1 MITTTGKSILAKY
14 MLGQTPSYAS
24 YIALGCGAK
33 PISSSYNW
41 TTDSSGYK
49 TAFKAKTE
57 MDFEM
62 LRVPIISRGYAD
74 GQLVLTAELP
84 TTERYEI
91 SEIGIYPALQNPSA
105 GIADSRNLFTFSTS
119 EKWYS
124 KASSSAT
131 AVELTAVTSA
141 LDESSSDNSI
151 VFSDGV
157 FSNGSIAITAVTP
170 STPTTGYVRY
180 TANQKLVVGDSV
192 TISGLS
198 PSGYNGTFTVTGIA
212 DTYFEVANATTTT
225 VTDATGSAAL
235 ASSPAFRASATNT
248 LFQNSE
254 RIARYELPRFFDSSI
269 FVSGNNAAMATT
281 VDTDAEVLAYSV
293 QSTDKFVLLENT
305 QADLTRNSPSDKI
318 KVALSVVNK
327 DGAGTSNHPDR
338 INVIVDFVDSSNG
351 SFARFGKT
359 EDMSGYSSSN
369 RYIVLSQTIGQ
380 MSITNSGSGFTWRDV
395 DTIKIYTSVFDGGS
409 LSTNYFVSFDAIRLE
424 NVSSPNPLY
433 GLTGYTVIE
442 NTSSQTFVKEN
453 NTQALVE
460 FRFSM
465 DVV

>member
-74 GQLVLTAELP
+74 GMLVLTAELP

-91 SEIGIYPALQNPSA
+91 SEIGIYPAVQNPSA
-105 GIADSRNLFTFSTS
+105 GVADSRNLFTFSTA

-124 KASSSAT
+124 KTSSSAT
-131 AVELTAVTSA
+131 AVELTPVTSA
-141 LDESSSDNSI
+141 LDEDSSGTNAI
-151 VFSDGV
+151 NFTDGV
-157 FSNGSIAITAVTP
+157 FDET
-170 STPTTGYVRY
+170 
-180 TANQKLVVGDSV
+180 
-192 TISGLS
+192 
-198 PSGYNGTFTVTGIA
+198 
-212 DTYFEVANATTTT
+212 
-225 VTDATGSAAL
+225 SA
-235 ASSPAFRASATNT
+235 AFRASATNV
-248 LFQNSE
+248 LFSNSE
-254 RIARYELPRFFDSSI
+254 RIARYETPRFFDSSI
-269 FVSGNNAAMATT
+269 FILGNGVAMAST

-293 QSTDKFVLLENT
+293 AANDNFILLENT
-305 QADLTRNSPSDKI
+305 QADLTRNSPTDKI
-318 KVALSVVNK
+318 KIALSVVNK

-338 INVIVDFVDSSNG
+338 VNVIVDFIDSSNNTK
-351 SFARFGKT
+351 ARFGKT

-369 RYIVLSQTIGQ
+369 RYVVLSQALSAMTID
-380 MSITNSGSGFTWRDV
+380 SGFKWRDM
-395 DTIKIYTSVFDGGS
+395 DTVKIYVAVFDGGS
-409 LSTNYFVSFDAIRLE
+409 LSTNHYVSIDAIRME
-424 NVSSPNPLY
+424 NISSPNPLY

-442 NTSSQTFVKEN
+442 NTSSETFVKEN

>member
-74 GQLVLTAELP
+74 GMLVLTAELP

-91 SEIGIYPALQNPSA
+91 SEIGIYPAVQNPSA
-105 GIADSRNLFTFSTS
+105 GVADSRNLFTFSTA

-124 KASSSAT
+124 KTSSSAT
-131 AVELTAVTSA
+131 AVELTPVTSA
-141 LDESSSDNSI
+141 LDGGSSGTNAI
-151 VFSDGV
+151 NFTDGV
-157 FSNGSIAITAVTP
+157 FDQT
-170 STPTTGYVRY
+170 
-180 TANQKLVVGDSV
+180 
-192 TISGLS
+192 
-198 PSGYNGTFTVTGIA
+198 
-212 DTYFEVANATTTT
+212 
-225 VTDATGSAAL
+225 SA
-235 ASSPAFRASATNT
+235 AFRASATNI
-248 LFQNSE
+248 LFSNSE
-254 RIARYELPRFFDSSI
+254 RIARYETPRFFDSSI
-269 FVSGNNAAMATT
+269 FILGNGVAMAST

-293 QSTDKFVLLENT
+293 DANDNFILLENT
-305 QADLTRNSPSDKI
+305 QADLTRNSPTDKI
-318 KVALSVVNK
+318 KVALSVINK

-338 INVIVDFVDSSNG
+338 VNVIVDFIDASNNTK
-351 SFARFGKT
+351 ARFGKT
-359 EDMSGYSSSN
+359 ENMSSYSSSN
-369 RYIVLSQTIGQ
+369 RYVVLSQTLSEMTID
-380 MSITNSGSGFTWRDV
+380 SGFKWRDM
-395 DTIKIYTSVFDGGS
+395 DTVKIYVAVFDGGS
-409 LSTNYFVSFDAIRLE
+409 LSTNHYVSVDAIRME

-442 NTSSQTFVKEN
+442 NTSSETFVKEN

>member
-74 GQLVLTAELP
+74 GMLVLTAELP

-91 SEIGIYPALQNPSA
+91 SEIGLYPAVQNPSA
-105 GIADSRNLFTFSTS
+105 GVADSRNLFTFSTA

-124 KASSSAT
+124 KTSSSAT
-131 AVELTAVTSA
+131 AVELTPVTSA
-141 LDESSSDNSI
+141 LDGGSSGTNAI
-151 VFSDGV
+151 NFTDGV
-157 FSNGSIAITAVTP
+157 FDQT
-170 STPTTGYVRY
+170 
-180 TANQKLVVGDSV
+180 
-192 TISGLS
+192 
-198 PSGYNGTFTVTGIA
+198 
-212 DTYFEVANATTTT
+212 
-225 VTDATGSAAL
+225 SA
-235 ASSPAFRASATNT
+235 AFRASATNI
-248 LFQNSE
+248 LFSNSE
-254 RIARYELPRFFDSSI
+254 RIARYETPRFFDSSI
-269 FVSGNNAAMATT
+269 FILGNGVAMAST

-293 QSTDKFVLLENT
+293 DANDNFILLENT
-305 QADLTRNSPSDKI
+305 QADLTRNSPTDKI
-318 KVALSVVNK
+318 KVALSVINK

-338 INVIVDFVDSSNG
+338 VNVIVDFIDASNNTK
-351 SFARFGKT
+351 ARFGKT
-359 EDMSGYSSSN
+359 ENMSSYSSSN
-369 RYIVLSQTIGQ
+369 RYVVLSQTLSEMTID
-380 MSITNSGSGFTWRDV
+380 SGFKWRDM
-395 DTIKIYTSVFDGGS
+395 DTVKIYVAVFDGGS
-409 LSTNYFVSFDAIRLE
+409 LSTNHYVSVDAIRME

-442 NTSSQTFVKEN
+442 NTSSETFVKEN

>member
-1 MITTTGKSILAKY
+1 MITNTGKSILTKY
-14 MLGQTPSYAS
+14 MLGQTTSYAS

-33 PISSSYNW
+33 PISSTYNW

-91 SEIGIYPALQNPSA
+91 SEIGLYPAVQNPSA
-105 GIADSRNLFTFSTS
+105 GIADSRNLFTFSTT

-124 KASSSAT
+124 QEGTASPQ
-131 AVELTAVTSA
+131 VELTAVSSA
-141 LDESSSDNSI
+141 LDEESVDNSI
-151 VFSDGV
+151 NFTDGV
-157 FSNGSIAITAVTP
+157 FTES
-170 STPTTGYVRY
+170 
-180 TANQKLVVGDSV
+180 
-192 TISGLS
+192 
-198 PSGYNGTFTVTGIA
+198 
-212 DTYFEVANATTTT
+212 
-225 VTDATGSAAL
+225 SA
-235 ASSPAFRASATNT
+235 AFRASATNV
-248 LFQNSE
+248 LFSNTE
-254 RIARYELPRFFDSSI
+254 RIGRYELPRFFDSSI
-269 FVSGNNAAMATT
+269 FVLGNGVAMAST

-293 QSTDKFVLLENT
+293 QATDNFITLENT
-305 QADLTRNSPSDKI
+305 QADLTRNSPADKI
-318 KVALSVVNK
+318 KVALSLVNK
-327 DGAGTSNHPDR
+327 DGAGTTNHPDR
-338 INVIVDFVDSSNG
+338 VNVIVDFIASNNG
-351 SFARFGKT
+351 SYARFGKT
-359 EDMSGYSSSN
+359 EDVSGYSSSN
-369 RYIVLSQTIGQ
+369 RYVVLSQTLGE
-380 MSITNSGSGFTWRDV
+380 MTITNSGSGFKWRNV
-395 DTIKIYTSVFDGGS
+395 NTIKIYVSVFDGGS
-409 LSTNYFVSFDAIRLE
+409 LSTNHYVSLDAIRME

>member
-1 MITTTGKSILAKY
+1 MITDTGKSILTKY
-14 MLGQTPSYAS
+14 MLGQTTSYAS

-33 PISSSYNW
+33 PISSTYNW

-49 TAFKAKTE
+49 AAFKAKTE

-91 SEIGIYPALQNPSA
+91 SEIGLYPAVQNPSA
-105 GIADSRNLFTFSTS
+105 GIADSRNLFTFSTT

-124 KASSSAT
+124 QEGTASPQ
-131 AVELTAVTSA
+131 VELTAVSSA
-141 LDESSSDNSI
+141 LDEESVDNSI
-151 VFSDGV
+151 NFTDGV
-157 FSNGSIAITAVTP
+157 FTES
-170 STPTTGYVRY
+170 
-180 TANQKLVVGDSV
+180 
-192 TISGLS
+192 
-198 PSGYNGTFTVTGIA
+198 
-212 DTYFEVANATTTT
+212 
-225 VTDATGSAAL
+225 SA
-235 ASSPAFRASATNT
+235 AFRASATNV
-248 LFQNSE
+248 LFSNTE
-254 RIARYELPRFFDSSI
+254 RIGRYELPRFFDSSI
-269 FVSGNNAAMATT
+269 FVLGNGVAMAST

-293 QSTDKFVLLENT
+293 QATDNFITLENT
-305 QADLTRNSPSDKI
+305 QADLTRNSPADKI
-318 KVALSVVNK
+318 KVALSLVNK
-327 DGAGTSNHPDR
+327 DGAGTTNHPDR
-338 INVIVDFVDSSNG
+338 VNVIVDFIASNNG
-351 SFARFGKT
+351 SYARFGKT
-359 EDMSGYSSSN
+359 ADVSGYSSSN
-369 RYIVLSQTIGQ
+369 RYVVLSQTLGE
-380 MSITNSGSGFTWRDV
+380 MTITNSGSGFKWRNV
-395 DTIKIYTSVFDGGS
+395 NTIKVYVSVFDGGS
-409 LSTNYFVSFDAIRLE
+409 LSTNHYVSLDAIRME

>member
-1 MITTTGKSILAKY
+1 MITDTGKSILTKY
-14 MLGQTPSYAS
+14 MLGQTTSYAS

-33 PISSSYNW
+33 PISSTYNW

-49 TAFKAKTE
+49 AAFKAKTE

-91 SEIGIYPALQNPSA
+91 SEIGLYPAVQNPSA
-105 GIADSRNLFTFSTS
+105 GIADSRNLFTFSTT

-124 KASSSAT
+124 QEGTASPQ
-131 AVELTAVTSA
+131 VELTTVSSA
-141 LDESSSDNSI
+141 LDEESVDNSI
-151 VFSDGV
+151 NFTDGV
-157 FSNGSIAITAVTP
+157 FTES
-170 STPTTGYVRY
+170 
-180 TANQKLVVGDSV
+180 
-192 TISGLS
+192 
-198 PSGYNGTFTVTGIA
+198 
-212 DTYFEVANATTTT
+212 
-225 VTDATGSAAL
+225 SA
-235 ASSPAFRASATNT
+235 AFRASATNV
-248 LFQNSE
+248 LFSNTE
-254 RIARYELPRFFDSSI
+254 RIGRYELPRFFDSSI
-269 FVSGNNAAMATT
+269 FVLGNGVAMAST

-293 QSTDKFVLLENT
+293 QATDNFITLENT
-305 QADLTRNSPSDKI
+305 QADLTRNSPADKI
-318 KVALSVVNK
+318 KVALSLVNK
-327 DGAGTSNHPDR
+327 DGAGTTNHPDR
-338 INVIVDFVDSSNG
+338 VNVIVDFIASNNG
-351 SFARFGKT
+351 SYARFGKT
-359 EDMSGYSSSN
+359 EDVSGYSSSN
-369 RYIVLSQTIGQ
+369 RYVVLSQTLGE
-380 MSITNSGSGFTWRDV
+380 MTITNSGSGFKWRNV
-395 DTIKIYTSVFDGGS
+395 NTIKVYVSVFDGGS
-409 LSTNYFVSFDAIRLE
+409 LSTNHYVSLDAIRME

>member
-74 GQLVLTAELP
+74 GMLVLTAELP

-91 SEIGIYPALQNPSA
+91 SEIGIYPAVQNPSA
-105 GIADSRNLFTFSTS
+105 GVADSRNLFTFSTA

-124 KASSSAT
+124 KTSSSAT
-131 AVELTAVTSA
+131 AVELTPITSA
-141 LDESSSDNSI
+141 LDEDSSGTNAI
-151 VFSDGV
+151 NFTDGV
-157 FSNGSIAITAVTP
+157 FDET
-170 STPTTGYVRY
+170 
-180 TANQKLVVGDSV
+180 
-192 TISGLS
+192 
-198 PSGYNGTFTVTGIA
+198 
-212 DTYFEVANATTTT
+212 
-225 VTDATGSAAL
+225 SA
-235 ASSPAFRASATNT
+235 AFRASATNI
-248 LFQNSE
+248 LFSNSE
-254 RIARYELPRFFDSSI
+254 RIARYETPRFFDSSI
-269 FVSGNNAAMATT
+269 FVLGNGVAMAST

-293 QSTDKFVLLENT
+293 DANDNFILLENT
-305 QADLTRNSPSDKI
+305 QADLTRNSPTDKI

-338 INVIVDFVDSSNG
+338 VNVIVDFIDASNNTK
-351 SFARFGKT
+351 ARFGKT
-359 EDMSGYSSSN
+359 ENMSSYSSSN
-369 RYIVLSQTIGQ
+369 RYVVLSQTLSEMTID
-380 MSITNSGSGFTWRDV
+380 SGFKWRDM
-395 DTIKIYTSVFDGGS
+395 DTVKIYVAVFDGGS
-409 LSTNYFVSFDAIRLE
+409 LSTNHYVSVDAIRME

-442 NTSSQTFVKEN
+442 NTSSETFVKEN

>member
-1 MITTTGKSILAKY
+1 MITDTGKSILTKY
-14 MLGQTPSYAS
+14 MLGQTTSYAS

-33 PISSSYNW
+33 PISSTYNW

-49 TAFKAKTE
+49 AAFKAKTE

-84 TTERYEI
+84 TTEKYEI
-91 SEIGIYPALQNPSA
+91 SEIGLYPAVQNPSA
-105 GIADSRNLFTFSTS
+105 GVADSRNLFTFSTT

-124 KASSSAT
+124 QEGTASPQ
-131 AVELTAVTSA
+131 VELTTVLSA
-141 LDESSSDNSI
+141 LDEGSI
-151 VFSDGV
+151 VNAINFTDGV
-157 FSNGSIAITAVTP
+157 FTQA
-170 STPTTGYVRY
+170 
-180 TANQKLVVGDSV
+180 
-192 TISGLS
+192 
-198 PSGYNGTFTVTGIA
+198 
-212 DTYFEVANATTTT
+212 
-225 VTDATGSAAL
+225 SA
-235 ASSPAFRASATNT
+235 AFRANSTNV
-248 LFQNSE
+248 LFANTE
-254 RIARYELPRFFDSSI
+254 RITRYELPRFFDSSI
-269 FVSGNNAAMATT
+269 FVLGNGVAMAST

-293 QSTDKFVLLENT
+293 QATDNFIILENT

-318 KVALSVVNK
+318 KVALSLINK
-327 DGAGTSNHPDR
+327 DGTGTTNHPDR
-338 INVIVDFVDSSNG
+338 VNVIVDFIASNNG
-351 SFARFGKT
+351 SYARFGKT
-359 EDMSGYSSSN
+359 ENVSGYSSSN
-369 RYIVLSQTIGQ
+369 RYVVLSQTLGE
-380 MSITNSGSGFTWRDV
+380 MTITNSGSGFKWRNV
-395 DTIKIYTSVFDGGS
+395 NTIKIYVSVFDGGS
-409 LSTNYFVSFDAIRLE
+409 LSTNHYVSLDAIRME

>member
-74 GQLVLTAELP
+74 GKLVLTAELP

-91 SEIGIYPALQNPSA
+91 SEIGIYPAVQNPSA
-105 GIADSRNLFTFSTS
+105 GVADSRNLFTFSTA

-124 KASSSAT
+124 KTSSSAT
-131 AVELTAVTSA
+131 AVELTPVTSA
-141 LDESSSDNSI
+141 LDEDSIDNSI
-151 VFSDGV
+151 NFTDGV
-157 FSNGSIAITAVTP
+157 FDET
-170 STPTTGYVRY
+170 
-180 TANQKLVVGDSV
+180 
-192 TISGLS
+192 
-198 PSGYNGTFTVTGIA
+198 
-212 DTYFEVANATTTT
+212 
-225 VTDATGSAAL
+225 SA
-235 ASSPAFRASATNT
+235 AFRASATNV
-248 LFQNSE
+248 LFSNSE
-254 RIARYELPRFFDSSI
+254 RIARYETPRFFDSSI
-269 FVSGNNAAMATT
+269 FVLGNGVAMPGPGTTDAELLAYT
-281 VDTDAEVLAYSV
+281 VDT
-293 QSTDKFVLLENT
+293 TDNFILLENT
-305 QADLTRNSPSDKI
+305 QADLTRNSPTDKI

-338 INVIVDFVDSSNG
+338 VNVIVDFIDSSNNTK
-351 SFARFGKT
+351 ARFGKT

-369 RYIVLSQTIGQ
+369 RYVVLSQALSAMTID
-380 MSITNSGSGFTWRDV
+380 SGFKWRDM
-395 DTIKIYTSVFDGGS
+395 DTVKIYVSVFDGGS
-409 LSTNYFVSFDAIRLE
+409 LSTNHYVSIDAIRME

-433 GLTGYTVIE
+433 GLTGYTIIE
-442 NTSSQTFVKEN
+442 NTSSETFVKEN

>member
-1 MITTTGKSILAKY
+1 MITNTGKSILTKY
-14 MLGQTPSYAS
+14 MLGQTTSYAS

-33 PISSSYNW
+33 PISSTYNW

-91 SEIGIYPALQNPSA
+91 SEIGLYPAVQNPSA
-105 GIADSRNLFTFSTS
+105 GIADSRNLFTFSTT

-124 KASSSAT
+124 QEGTASPQ
-131 AVELTAVTSA
+131 VELTTVSSA
-141 LDESSSDNSI
+141 LDEESVDNSI
-151 VFSDGV
+151 NFTDGV
-157 FSNGSIAITAVTP
+157 FTES
-170 STPTTGYVRY
+170 
-180 TANQKLVVGDSV
+180 
-192 TISGLS
+192 
-198 PSGYNGTFTVTGIA
+198 
-212 DTYFEVANATTTT
+212 
-225 VTDATGSAAL
+225 SA
-235 ASSPAFRASATNT
+235 AFRASATNV
-248 LFQNSE
+248 LFSNTE
-254 RIARYELPRFFDSSI
+254 RIGRYELPRFFDSSI
-269 FVSGNNAAMATT
+269 FVLGNGVAMAST

-293 QSTDKFVLLENT
+293 QATDNFITLENT

-318 KVALSVVNK
+318 KIALSLVNK
-327 DGAGTSNHPDR
+327 DGAGTTNHPDR
-338 INVIVDFVDSSNG
+338 VNVIVDFIASNNG
-351 SFARFGKT
+351 SYARFGKT
-359 EDMSGYSSSN
+359 EDVSGYSSSN
-369 RYIVLSQTIGQ
+369 RYVVLSQTLGE
-380 MSITNSGSGFTWRDV
+380 MAITNSGSGFKWRNV
-395 DTIKIYTSVFDGGS
+395 NTIKIYVSVFDGGS
-409 LSTNYFVSFDAIRLE
+409 LSTNHYVSLDAIRME

>member
-41 TTDSSGYK
+41 TTDSGGYK
-49 TAFKAKTE
+49 DAFKAKTE

-74 GQLVLTAELP
+74 GMLVLTAELP

-91 SEIGIYPALQNPSA
+91 SEIGIYPAVQNPSA
-105 GIADSRNLFTFSTS
+105 GVADSRNLFTFSTA

-124 KASSSAT
+124 KTGSSAT
-131 AVELTAVTSA
+131 AVELTPVTSA
-141 LDESSSDNSI
+141 LDELSTGNEI
-151 VFSDGV
+151 NFADGV
-157 FSNGSIAITAVTP
+157 FDET
-170 STPTTGYVRY
+170 
-180 TANQKLVVGDSV
+180 
-192 TISGLS
+192 
-198 PSGYNGTFTVTGIA
+198 
-212 DTYFEVANATTTT
+212 
-225 VTDATGSAAL
+225 SA
-235 ASSPAFRASATNT
+235 AFRASATNI
-248 LFQNSE
+248 LFSNSE
-254 RIARYELPRFFDSSI
+254 RVARYETPRFFDSSI
-269 FVSGNNAAMATT
+269 FILGNGVAMAST

-293 QSTDKFVLLENT
+293 DANDNFILLENT
-305 QADLTRNSPSDKI
+305 QADLTRNSPTDKI

-338 INVIVDFVDSSNG
+338 VNVIVDFIDSSNNTK
-351 SFARFGKT
+351 ARFGKT
-359 EDMSGYSSSN
+359 EDMSSYSSSN
-369 RYIVLSQTIGQ
+369 RYVVLSQALSAMTID
-380 MSITNSGSGFTWRDV
+380 SGFKWRDM
-395 DTIKIYTSVFDGGS
+395 DTVKIYVAVFDGGS
-409 LSTNYFVSFDAIRLE
+409 LSTNHYVSIDAIRME
-424 NVSSPNPLY
+424 NISSPNPLY

-442 NTSSQTFVKEN
+442 NTSSETFVKEN

>member
-74 GQLVLTAELP
+74 GMLVLTAELP

-91 SEIGIYPALQNPSA
+91 SEIGIYPAVQNPSA
-105 GIADSRNLFTFSTS
+105 GVADSRNLFTFSTA

-124 KASSSAT
+124 QDGTASPQ
-131 AVELTAVTSA
+131 VELTPVTSA
-141 LDESSSDNSI
+141 LDEESSGTNAI
-151 VFSDGV
+151 NFTDGV
-157 FSNGSIAITAVTP
+157 FTEA
-170 STPTTGYVRY
+170 
-180 TANQKLVVGDSV
+180 
-192 TISGLS
+192 
-198 PSGYNGTFTVTGIA
+198 
-212 DTYFEVANATTTT
+212 
-225 VTDATGSAAL
+225 SA
-235 ASSPAFRASATNT
+235 AFRASATNV
-248 LFQNSE
+248 LFQNTE
-254 RIARYELPRFFDSSI
+254 RIARYETPRFFDSSI
-269 FVSGNNAAMATT
+269 FILGNGVAMAST

-293 QSTDKFVLLENT
+293 ASTDNFIILENT
-305 QADLTRNSPSDKI
+305 QADLTRNSPTDKI
-318 KVALSVVNK
+318 KIALSVVNK

-338 INVIVDFVDSSNG
+338 VNVIVDFIDASNNTK
-351 SFARFGKT
+351 ARFGKT
-359 EDMSGYSSSN
+359 ENMSSYSSSN
-369 RYIVLSQTIGQ
+369 RYVVLSQMLSEMTID
-380 MSITNSGSGFTWRDV
+380 SGFKWRDM
-395 DTIKIYTSVFDGGS
+395 DTVKIYVAVFDGGS
-409 LSTNYFVSFDAIRLE
+409 LSTNHYVSVDAIRME

-442 NTSSQTFVKEN
+442 NTSSETFVKEN

>member
-74 GQLVLTAELP
+74 GKLVLTAELP

-91 SEIGIYPALQNPSA
+91 SEIGIYPAVQNPSA
-105 GIADSRNLFTFSTS
+105 GVADSRNLFTFSTA

-124 KASSSAT
+124 KTSSSAT
-131 AVELTAVTSA
+131 AVELTSITSA
-141 LDESSSDNSI
+141 LDEDSIDNSI
-151 VFSDGV
+151 NFTDGV
-157 FSNGSIAITAVTP
+157 FDET
-170 STPTTGYVRY
+170 
-180 TANQKLVVGDSV
+180 
-192 TISGLS
+192 
-198 PSGYNGTFTVTGIA
+198 
-212 DTYFEVANATTTT
+212 
-225 VTDATGSAAL
+225 SA
-235 ASSPAFRASATNT
+235 AFRASATNV
-248 LFQNSE
+248 LFSNSE
-254 RIARYELPRFFDSSI
+254 RIARYETPRFFDSSI
-269 FVSGNNAAMATT
+269 FVLGNGVAMAST
-281 VDTDAEVLAYSV
+281 VDTDAEVLAYTV
-293 QSTDKFVLLENT
+293 DANDNFILLENT
-305 QADLTRNSPSDKI
+305 QADLTRNSPTDKI
-318 KVALSVVNK
+318 KVALSVINK
-327 DGAGTSNHPDR
+327 DGVGTSNHPDR
-338 INVIVDFVDSSNG
+338 VNVIVDFIDASNNTK
-351 SFARFGKT
+351 ARFGKT

-369 RYIVLSQTIGQ
+369 RYVVLSQALSAMTID
-380 MSITNSGSGFTWRDV
+380 SGFKWRDM
-395 DTIKIYTSVFDGGS
+395 DTVKIYVSVFDGGS
-409 LSTNYFVSFDAIRLE
+409 LSTNHYVSIDAIRME

>member
-1 MITTTGKSILAKY
+1 MITDTGKSILTKY
-14 MLGQTPSYAS
+14 MLGQTTSYAS

-33 PISSSYNW
+33 PISSTYNW

-49 TAFKAKTE
+49 AAFKAKTE

-91 SEIGIYPALQNPSA
+91 SEIGLYPAVQNPSA
-105 GIADSRNLFTFSTS
+105 GIADSRNLFTFSTT

-124 KASSSAT
+124 QEGTASPQ
-131 AVELTAVTSA
+131 VELTPVSSA
-141 LDESSSDNSI
+141 LDEESIDNSI
-151 VFSDGV
+151 NFTDGV
-157 FSNGSIAITAVTP
+157 FTES
-170 STPTTGYVRY
+170 
-180 TANQKLVVGDSV
+180 
-192 TISGLS
+192 
-198 PSGYNGTFTVTGIA
+198 
-212 DTYFEVANATTTT
+212 
-225 VTDATGSAAL
+225 SA
-235 ASSPAFRASATNT
+235 AFRASATNV
-248 LFQNSE
+248 LFSNTE
-254 RIARYELPRFFDSSI
+254 RITRYELPRFFDSSI
-269 FVSGNNAAMATT
+269 FVLGNGVAMAST

-293 QSTDKFVLLENT
+293 QATDNFVTLENT

-318 KVALSVVNK
+318 KVALSLINK
-327 DGAGTSNHPDR
+327 DGVGTTNHPDR
-338 INVIVDFVDSSNG
+338 VNVIVDFIASNNG
-351 SFARFGKT
+351 SYARFGKT
-359 EDMSGYSSSN
+359 ENVSGYSSSN
-369 RYIVLSQTIGQ
+369 RYVVLSQTLGE
-380 MSITNSGSGFTWRDV
+380 MTITNSGSGFKWRNV
-395 DTIKIYTSVFDGGS
+395 NTIKIYVSVFDGGS
-409 LSTNYFVSFDAIRLE
+409 LSTNHYVSLDAIRME
-424 NVSSPNPLY
+424 NISSPNPLY